1 MVARLE
7 DLDAAFCTGYDRL
20 FFEAT
25 LREGDDTNAL
35 AGVVDDRGD
44 RAALL
49 AGGGDGG
56 VGGALAGRGAE
67 RERYRAERVCR
78 SQTGL
83 EHVPAVLCTGGA
95 RGEGGE
101 DGQTRS
107 G

>member
-1 MVARLE
+1 MRE
-7 DLDAAFCTGYDRL
+7 DAACARQV
-20 FFEAT
+20 AA
-25 LREGDDTNAL
+25 RL

-56 VGGALAGRGAE
+56 VGGALAGRGTE

-78 SQTGL
+78 SQQTGL

>member
-1 MVARLE
+1 MRE
-7 DLDAAFCTGYDRL
+7 DAAR
-20 FFEAT
+20 A
-25 LREGDDTNAL
+25 RQVAARL

-56 VGGALAGRGAE
+56 VGGALAGRGTE